1 MCVCLC
7 VFACVCVF
15 VQVCIATVCV
25 RKDAGDRTAPTA
37 APVRTEAPAPRRTAP
52 ACARRDTEA
61 PTADGVKKHN
71 NTQHTHTHSS
81 TVQKK
86 RKLLIKETILLS
98 KVSAFRFQIRV
109 KHQPQVDFVCW
120 IHFLSCKHLQIL
132 FFMEET

>member
-71 NTQHTHTHSS
+71 NTQHTHTL
-81 TVQKK
+81 T
-86 RKLLIKETILLS
+86 RTGIFIENLCMCLLEFDEVRRWRQAL
-98 KVSAFRFQIRV
+98 
-109 KHQPQVDFVCW
+109 
-120 IHFLSCKHLQIL
+120 
-132 FFMEET
+132 

>member
-71 NTQHTHTHSS
+71 NTQYTHTHTFQHSA
-81 TVQKK
+81 
-86 RKLLIKETILLS
+86 EE
-98 KVSAFRFQIRV
+98 
-109 KHQPQVDFVCW
+109 
-120 IHFLSCKHLQIL
+120 
-132 FFMEET
+132 EETLNQRNDSAVKGFSVQVSDLCQTSATG